1 MRDKQ
6 SGADGLYF
14 PEGGAAVSKRN
25 GELESSITPG
35 GLESRYR
42 KIFESAEVGLWE
54 EDYSRV
60 KAELD
65 LLRQRGV
72 SDFRDYF
79 SRNSQEV
86 VRLAGLIR
94 VLDAN
99 AQALKF
105 HGAKSLAELEGSLA
119 KISVPEAW
127 PAFSAALA
135 AIAEGED
142 SFESEVPGRTLA
154 GQKVYSS
161 IRFSIPRLDAEF
173 ERLIVSTVDIT
184 QRKLTELALKD
195 SEDRYRS
202 IFENAK
208 VSLWENDFSASYEA
222 IEQMKRE
229 GVSDFRRYLREHPA
243 LIREC
248 LGKIRVLDVNRETL
262 RLYKARSKEQLLG
275 ALERFIRDE
284 TIPAYR
290 EELVAIAEGRDYF
303 EGEQKDF
310 NLEGQEMAI
319 LVSYA
324 IPHKR
329 EEFSR
334 VVVSITDITAR
345 KRIEEEQLKVQRLES
360 LGVLAGG
367 IAHDFNNLL
376 TAVLGNISLW
386 KHQKEMGLEGS
397 LGQEQLLEE
406 TVKAITR
413 ARGLTEQL
421 LTFSRGGRPVKK
433 LVALR
438 QLLTEAVSFALSGS
452 NVEPCFDI
460 AEDLLDAELDEGQ
473 FVQVVDNLVIN
484 ARQAMPAGGRLEI
497 KAGNCVR
504 GAGGQFV
511 RIVFTDSGSGIPRP
525 NLSKIFD
532 PYYSTK
538 KEGKGLGLA
547 VVYSIVSRHE
557 GHIEVESEPGKGA
570 SFAIYLPA
578 SVRRSEKIEA
588 KAAPEVKGLKVLVM
602 DDDESVRTVAQRMLA
617 WLHCSVIT
625 ACDGEQALLIY
636 EQHLRQDDP
645 IDIVIMDLTVPGR
658 MGGKEAMG
666 RLRALDP
673 QVKAVVSSGYS
684 NDPILSSYRDY
695 GFQAVLT
702 KPYDLKELQLVL
714 ATLERA

>member
-1 MRDKQ
+1 
-6 SGADGLYF
+6 
-14 PEGGAAVSKRN
+14 VSARN
-25 GELESSITPG
+25 NKLKSTTPQD
-35 GLESRYR
+35 LESRYR
-42 KIFESAEVGLWE
+42 KIFETAEVGLWE

-79 SRNSQEV
+79 RANPQEV
-86 VRLAGLIR
+86 IRLAGLIR

-105 HGAKSLAELEGSLA
+105 HGAKSLAELEGSLE
-119 KISVPEAW
+119 KISVPEAL

-135 AIAEGED
+135 AIAEGKD
-142 SFESEVPGRTLA
+142 CFESEVPGRTLE
-154 GQKVYSS
+154 GQKRYSF

-173 ERLIVSTVDIT
+173 KRLIVSTVDIT
-184 QRKLTELALKD
+184 QRKLTELALKN

-208 VSLWENDFSASYEA
+208 VSLWENDFSTAYEA
-222 IEQMKRE
+222 IEQMKRQ
-229 GVSDFRRYLREHPA
+229 GVSDFRRYLEEHPA

-262 RLYKARSKEQLLG
+262 RLYKAKSKEQLLG
-275 ALERFIRDE
+275 ALERFISDE

-290 EELVAIAEGRDYF
+290 EELVAIAEGRSYF
-303 EGEQKDF
+303 EGEQRDF
-310 NLEGQEMAI
+310 NLEGEEMAI

-324 IPHKR
+324 IPHRR

-334 VVVSITDITAR
+334 VVVSITDLTAR
-345 KRIEEEQLKVQRLES
+345 KRVEEEQLKVQRLES

-376 TAVLGNISLW
+376 TAVLGNISLL
-386 KHQKEMGLEGS
+386 KHQRDMGLEGS
-397 LGQEQLLEE
+397 LEQEQLLDE
-406 TVKAITR
+406 TVKAIGR

-421 LTFSRGGRPVKK
+421 LTFSQGGRPVKK
-433 LVALR
+433 LVALKE
-438 QLLTEAVSFALSGS
+438 LLPEAVSFALSGS
-452 NVEPCFDI
+452 NVEPYFEI
-460 AEDLLDAELDEGQ
+460 AEDLNDAELDEGQ
-473 FVQVVDNLVIN
+473 FTQVINNLVIN
-484 ARQAMPAGGRLEI
+484 ARQAMPAGGKLEI

-504 GAGGQFV
+504 GAGERFV
-511 RIVFTDSGSGIPRP
+511 RIVFTDNGPGIPQAS
-525 NLSKIFD
+525 LSKIFD

-547 VVYSIVSRHE
+547 VVYSIVRGHD
-557 GHIEVESEPGKGA
+557 GHIEVQSEPGKST

-578 SVRRSEKIEA
+578 SVRRSVKVEA
-588 KAAPEVKGLKVLVM
+588 EAPPRVKGLKVLVM
-602 DDDESVRTVAQRMLA
+602 DDDESVREVAQRMLA
-617 WLHCSVIT
+617 WLRCSVIL
-625 ACDGEQALLIY
+625 ACDGEQALSLY
-636 EQHLRQDDP
+636 ERHRRQGNP
-645 IDIVIMDLTVPGR
+645 IDVVIMDLTVPGR
-658 MGGKEAMG
+658 MGGKEAIG

-684 NDPILSSYRDY
+684 NDSILSSYRDY

-702 KPYDLKELQLVL
+702 KPYNLEELQRVL
-714 ATLERA
+714 GTLAGAGSLPGRA